1 MPATT
6 AVLTPVAV
14 RADVFRRSACF
25 SVVWREFFSRRYF
38 TFVNFNLDL
47 KFTFVEYVFTDGG
60 ETDGNTGHGP
70 EYRERPPPLDAP
82 AGHMPEAR
90 TTHGHAHGGS
100 VGDRE
105 KVHSRG
111 AHNGRTHDRHTT
123 GHRPNQR
130 TAGRPDGHTDGHRS
144 NERTEPG
151 HRSGCR
157 TNKQRTRTANSSRP
171 RRHAGDT
178 RPDTHAGRFF
188 QEVIMRTWFHDFL
201 RHHGADT
208 FCGVLPVLFII
219 LWFAIMHTIEGG
231 Y

>member
-60 ETDGNTGHGP
+60 EADGNTGHGP
-70 EYRERPPPLDAP
+70 EYRKRPTPPDAP
-82 AGHMPEAR
+82 AEHMPEAR

-100 VGDRE
+100 VGNRE
-105 KVHSRG
+105 KAHSRG
-111 AHNGRTHDRHTT
+111 AHNGRT
-123 GHRPNQR
+123 
-130 TAGRPDGHTDGHRS
+130 
-144 NERTEPG
+144 PG

-178 RPDTHAGRFF
+178 RPDTRAGRFF

-219 LWFAIMHTIEGG
+219 LWFVIMHTIEGG